1 MNRRR
6 RDILAALAPVN
17 DFLAE
22 QRTLCAEFRVK
33 VGAAPGGKLPEPAG
47 FRVSNLSDDT
57 AEIMIYGVIGGGG
70 FFDEGGVTSVQM
82 SDTLKDIKARNIHV
96 RINSGGGDVFEGVA
110 IHTLLSR
117 HPATVTA
124 FIDGYA
130 ASAASFI
137 AMAADKI
144 VAARNAMMM
153 IHDGMTFTYGGP
165 KTHERATELLHK
177 VSDNIADM
185 YAYRAGGTAEEW
197 RAKMSENDEDGTWFT
212 GPEALD
218 AGLVDELIGQ
228 RGDDEESA
236 LPDEDEEKPKKFA
249 DRFYSFEERQ
259 ASTGYIPP
267 DPPGSEPTNADARI
281 KNGDPELVEEVHEDI
296 ITEDNIRAQDQA
308 FALLAAFKFAA

>member
-6 RDILAALAPVN
+6 REILAALAPAVTFVMER
-17 DFLAE
+17 DRATDKMREATGRAE
-22 QRTLCAEFRVK
+22 MPAQLRVT
-33 VGAAPGGKLPEPAG
+33 
-47 FRVSNLSDDT
+47 NLSDDT

-70 FFDEGGVTSVQM
+70 YFDEGGVTSVQM
-82 SDTLKDIKARNIHV
+82 SDTLKEIKTRNIHV

-137 AMAADKI
+137 AMAADKV
-144 VAARNAMMM
+144 VAARNAMVM

-165 KTHERATELLHK
+165 KTHERALDLLHK

-185 YAYRAGGTAEEW
+185 YALKAGGTAEEW
-197 RAKMSENDEDGTWFT
+197 RALMSQNDEDGTWYT
-212 GPEALD
+212 GTEALE
-218 AGLVDELIGQ
+218 AGLVDELVGQ
-228 RGDDEESA
+228 EESA
-236 LPDEDEEKPKKFA
+236 LPDEEDEEGKEGEKKPPFPPKKKN
-249 DRFYSFEERQ
+249 D
-259 ASTGYIPP
+259 T
-267 DPPGSEPTNADARI
+267 DARI
-281 KNGDPELVEEVHEDI
+281 TNSDPVLVEEVHEDI
-296 ITEDNIRAQDQA
+296 TIEDNIRAQDQA